1 MMRYQVLLTTIFLIF
16 LINVLTAQVN
26 EFNKGFTWIQF
37 ETSQGCLMQIQ
48 SFDRKIT
55 KDDLNKIVSILC
67 TEDIDGRGQWLEF
80 PISFNFFPDLAYD
93 SLKKDLI
100 QACKKDSIKFDS
112 TIIKLEKYQLPAFF
126 IISQKKLIKNFKAR
140 KEFDNIELS
149 FLEKNNFEEFKINIL
164 KLCKDSVVFDLLD
177 KLEKSTNN
185 FNKMY
190 FKLTEIYNE
199 LNCRVFPLEPIQNQ
213 QKELLKINK
222 IRTIYEECVD

>member
-1 MMRYQVLLTTIFLIF
+1 M
-16 LINVLTAQVN
+16 
-26 EFNKGFTWIQF
+26 
-37 ETSQGCLMQIQ
+37 
-48 SFDRKIT
+48 
-55 KDDLNKIVSILC
+55 
-67 TEDIDGRGQWLEF
+67 
-80 PISFNFFPDLAYD
+80 
-93 SLKKDLI
+93 